1 MSIKTLVI
9 NPGSTST
16 KVGVFEDET
25 LLFEETL
32 RHPTEEI
39 AKYPSVI
46 AQKDFRKEII
56 LDFLKEKNCDP
67 KSLNVIVGRGG
78 LLKPIPGG
86 TYAVSD
92 ALLADLEKGV
102 QGQHASN
109 LGGIL
114 AREIGDKL
122 GVPSYIVDPVVVD
135 ELTDKARLSGMPEL
149 PRRSIF
155 HALNQ
160 KAVARRFAKEHGTRY
175 EDLNLIVIHMGGGVS
190 VGAHDHGKVVDV
202 NNILDGEG
210 CFSPERSGTVPVGDL
225 VKMCFSGKYTQQEV
239 YKKICG
245 NGGFNAYLHTN
256 DARTVDKMALEGNA
270 EAKLVQDAF
279 YYQIAKDAGA
289 MAAVLC
295 GKVDQI
301 ILTGGIAYNP
311 RTRVILEKYLGFIAP
326 ITVYPGE
333 DELLALCQ
341 GALRVVNGEEQA
353 KEYCSPRVCGP
364 LCKKQERQMPFLL
377 FCWSVRGVQQFLLD
391 GVVFLQILGRHHVVD
406 DIDRHRDDRA
416 FHRFLIGL
424 VVQIHKGVARHHGGA
439 GIGGIGVA
447 VHEAPVVAGYVQQR
461 AVGDHVGVDGHR
473 AVGQPAAAGP
483 LGRAGRRI
491 PGGTLAGVGFDHA
504 LGGDAVHDLRPDKT
518 GHRRLFAVHLD
529 DVGHHAHLGHAV
541 HFLGPGPLAVQVDF
555 APGDGIQAV
564 AALLQNHRFLRAAVE
579 QAGGDLFQFGRDHDI
594 LGIFFVF
601 HPLQGQRLPFRHHG
615 VGGDAQAVVAVVAD
629 AKLRQQFPGRGPGA
643 DDLPGLAVGRHVHRI
658 GAQYLQRFAVGAWG
672 AHHLIILPQ
681 RRGAALAQQRVH
693 VGGRRQDAGA
703 AAVGIADH
711 HKMQRLMGKGDG
723 QRQCRG
729 APRQRAPLGQRQRK
743 AAADM
748 FFCLCFE
755 HRFPVLRRAGSYR
768 VPGSW
773 PAGRVRVRG
782 GRPAAQD
789 RRLLYTTPARM

>member
-39 AKYPSVI
+39 AKYASVI
-46 AQKDFRKEII
+46 DQKDFRKEII
-56 LDFLKEKNCDP
+56 LDFLKEKDCDP
-67 KSLNVIVGRGG
+67 KSLDVIVGRGG

-86 TYAVSD
+86 TYTVSD
-92 ALLADLEKGV
+92 ALLADLVKGV

-160 KAVARRFAKEHGTRY
+160 KAVARRYAKEHDARY

-190 VGAHDHGKVVDV
+190 VGAHDHGQVVDV

-225 VKMCFSGKYTQQEV
+225 VKMCFSGKYTQQEI

-256 DARTVDKMALEGNA
+256 DARVVEKMVKEGSA

-301 ILTGGIAYNP
+301 ILTGGIAYDP
-311 RTRVILEKYLGFIAP
+311 YTYEVLEKYLGFIAP

-341 GALRVVNGEEQA
+341 GALRVVTGEEQA
-353 KEYCSPRVCGP
+353 KEY
-364 LCKKQERQMPFLL
+364 
-377 FCWSVRGVQQFLLD
+377 
-391 GVVFLQILGRHHVVD
+391 
-406 DIDRHRDDRA
+406 
-416 FHRFLIGL
+416 
-424 VVQIHKGVARHHGGA
+424 
-439 GIGGIGVA
+439 
-447 VHEAPVVAGYVQQR
+447 
-461 AVGDHVGVDGHR
+461 
-473 AVGQPAAAGP
+473 
-483 LGRAGRRI
+483 
-491 PGGTLAGVGFDHA
+491 
-504 LGGDAVHDLRPDKT
+504 
-518 GHRRLFAVHLD
+518 
-529 DVGHHAHLGHAV
+529 
-541 HFLGPGPLAVQVDF
+541 
-555 APGDGIQAV
+555 
-564 AALLQNHRFLRAAVE
+564 
-579 QAGGDLFQFGRDHDI
+579 
-594 LGIFFVF
+594 
-601 HPLQGQRLPFRHHG
+601 
-615 VGGDAQAVVAVVAD
+615 
-629 AKLRQQFPGRGPGA
+629 
-643 DDLPGLAVGRHVHRI
+643 
-658 GAQYLQRFAVGAWG
+658 
-672 AHHLIILPQ
+672 
-681 RRGAALAQQRVH
+681 
-693 VGGRRQDAGA
+693 
-703 AAVGIADH
+703 
-711 HKMQRLMGKGDG
+711 
-723 QRQCRG
+723 
-729 APRQRAPLGQRQRK
+729 
-743 AAADM
+743 
-748 FFCLCFE
+748 
-755 HRFPVLRRAGSYR
+755 
-768 VPGSW
+768 
-773 PAGRVRVRG
+773 
-782 GRPAAQD
+782 
-789 RRLLYTTPARM
+789 